1 MHRPARQSPPGDGGI
16 AMWDAWGDE
25 PPVSRVPDR
34 GDGGDGR
41 PSAGLALGAI
51 IGVIGWAL
59 VLMYVI

>member
-1 MHRPARQSPPGDGGI
+1 
-16 AMWDAWGDE
+16 MWDPWGDE